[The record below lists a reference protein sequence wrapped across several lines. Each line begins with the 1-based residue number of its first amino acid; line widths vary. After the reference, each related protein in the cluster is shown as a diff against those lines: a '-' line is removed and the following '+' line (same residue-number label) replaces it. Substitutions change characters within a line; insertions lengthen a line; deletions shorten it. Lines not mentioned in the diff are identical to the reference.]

1 MYVRQ
6 WAWAGVK
13 WVVGPVVGVLVI
25 RGMWGWVAG
34 RQLAEARRELAAA
47 GVGVRVEDY
56 EGAAVPEERNAVVP
70 VLHAID
76 NLRLTKGERALVT
89 GADEPAGMLEA
100 DFSPTEVADIDRIL
114 NSLGGMFEDLDA
126 AMARPEARW
135 PREYLQKY
143 LQWPTHAG
151 FSRLADVRF
160 LAHVLQM
167 GARRAHER
175 HDDGACLHHIRQILA
190 MARVTDANPSMISHL
205 MASALRAT
213 AAETVDEFL
222 PELRLDAGDDR
233 ETRALLAEL
242 LADRAFQEAKIVA
255 FQFDAVYGGIDLA
268 GYYPQLDSWLLRP
281 VADEVIASRLRV
293 QLRYMPAVESSTYNG
308 TVVQVVPRATSNLLA
323 SLTFVAND
331 HYAVAYARCL
341 FLDAESLADTRA
353 VGVLLA
359 ARTYWAQQGRWAG
372 SLAELRGLIGAGPAD
387 PFARDGSSLRYR
399 VDAGGPTVWSVGEDG
414 VDGGGIFAGGGGA
427 DEAAG

>member
-1 MYVRQ
+1 MV
-6 WAWAGVK
+6 W
-13 WVVGPVVGVLVI
+13 WVVAPVVGVLVI
-25 RGMWGWVAG
+25 HGVWGWVAG

-47 GVGVRVEDY
+47 GVGLRAEDY
-56 EGAAVPEERNAVVP
+56 EGAAVPADRNAVVP

-76 NLRLTKGERALVT
+76 SLHLTKGERALVT
-89 GADEPAGMLEA
+89 GADEPAGVLEA
-100 DFSPTEVADIDRIL
+100 DFSPTEVAEMDRIL

-167 GARRAHER
+167 GARRAHEG

-190 MARVTDANPSMISHL
+190 LARVTDANPSMISHL
-205 MASALRAT
+205 MASAVRAT

-233 ETRALLAEL
+233 EARALLA
-242 LADRAFQEAKIVA
+242 DRGFQRAKIVA

-268 GYYPQLDSWLLRP
+268 GYYPQLDSLLLRP

-308 TVVQVVPRATSNLLA
+308 TVVPVAPRATSNLLSA
-323 SLTFVAND
+323 LTFVAHD

-353 VGVLLA
+353 VAVLLA
-359 ARTYWAQQGRWAG
+359 GRMFR
-372 SLAELRGLIGAGPAD
+372 E
-387 PFARDGSSLRYR
+387 
-399 VDAGGPTVWSVGEDG
+399 
-414 VDGGGIFAGGGGA
+414 
-427 DEAAG
+427 